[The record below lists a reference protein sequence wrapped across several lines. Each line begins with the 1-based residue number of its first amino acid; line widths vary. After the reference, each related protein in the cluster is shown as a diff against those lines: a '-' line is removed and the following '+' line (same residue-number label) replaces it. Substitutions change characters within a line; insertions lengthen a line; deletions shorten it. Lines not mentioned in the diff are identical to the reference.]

1 MIRVSVGADRRAGRV
16 HGLALV
22 VGLLPVLLAGQAAAP
37 IHSASTSNIPDE
49 AKALVVQV
57 NTFVR
62 SGVAS
67 PYGAGIIV
75 AANGNAL
82 YIATANHVLQFGSIT
97 PTVWVVF
104 ASGDSAV
111 ATIVARGDSVIDLAL
126 LKVTANQ
133 VRLARWTPRSWDRVG
148 NVHALRGD
156 DPVSPV
162 GCPNRVCWLAP
173 SPADHVAWR
182 DQFGI
187 VFQSYF
193 VDPGSSGG
201 ALFNQWWEVVGMVVR
216 YAPPRPEALSIDQI
230 LRTVRSWQQA
240 VSLES
245 PSIPRAG
252 YRTAIGLTLLG
263 SSPWDRISALDR
275 WPSGRLTVLRQ
286 ATRALHWHLGAMRLA
301 PPNLA
306 ITAGMA
312 GLDIHL
318 RRGRFALD
326 PFVEAGF
333 GHVEGRHDLGGY
345 YIAGNS
351 GNVYVPQWDRVV
363 GDGIG
368 VGGGATL
375 EAVAFP
381 HTILELTTGYWS
393 FTMPLDAPK
402 LKKLFIG
409 VGVRLG
415 L

>member
-1 MIRVSVGADRRAGRV
+1 MFWPG
-16 HGLALV
+16 
-22 VGLLPVLLAGQAAAP
+22 LLAGQVATP
-37 IHSASTSNIPDE
+37 ITPASTSNVPDE

-57 NTFVR
+57 NTFLR
-62 SGVAS
+62 SGVVS

-75 AANGNAL
+75 GASGDAL
-82 YIATANHVLQFGSIT
+82 YIATANHVLQFGSVT

-104 ASGDSAV
+104 PSGDSAE
-111 ATIVARGDSVIDLAL
+111 ATIVARGDSVVDLAL
-126 LKVTANQ
+126 LKVTTDRA
-133 VRLARWTPRSWDRVG
+133 RLARWTPRSWDRVG
-148 NVHALRGD
+148 NVRALRGD

-201 ALFNQWWEVVGMVVR
+201 ALFNQSWEVVGMVVR
-216 YAPPRPEALSIDQI
+216 YAPPRPEALSIDQV
-230 LRTVRSWQQA
+230 LRTVRSWRQP
-240 VSLES
+240 VSLEP
-245 PSIPRAG
+245 PSIPRVG
-252 YRTAIGLTLLG
+252 YRTAIGLTVLG
-263 SSPWDRISALDR
+263 PGRGYEGIGAQHR

-286 ATRALHWHLGAMRLA
+286 AAPAVRWHLSVLRLA
-301 PPNLA
+301 PTNLA

-312 GLDIHL
+312 GLDVRL

-326 PFVEAGF
+326 PFIEAGF

-345 YIAGNS
+345 YIAGS
-351 GNVYVPQWDRVV
+351 GGSVYVPLWQRVV

-375 EAVAFP
+375 EAVVFP
-381 HTILELTTGYWS
+381 HAIVGLTAGYWT
-393 FTMPLDAPK
+393 FTTPLDAPK
-402 LKKLFIG
+402 LKTLFIG
-409 VGVRLG
+409 GGVSLG

>member
-1 MIRVSVGADRRAGRV
+1 MRVGVRNLE
-16 HGLALV
+16 LALLLMV
-22 VGLLPVLLAGQAAAP
+22 WPGLLDGQGATP
-37 IHSASTSNIPDE
+37 KKPPSTSNVPPE
-49 AKALVVQV
+49 ARALVVQI

-62 SGVAS
+62 PGVVS

-75 AANGNAL
+75 GASGDAI
-82 YIATANHVLQFGSIT
+82 YIATANHVLQFGTIT

-104 ASGDSAV
+104 ASGDSSE
-111 ATIVARGDSVIDLAL
+111 ATIVGRGDSIVDVAL
-126 LKVTANQ
+126 LQVTGD
-133 VRLARWTPRSWDRVG
+133 RTKLARWTPRSWNRLGSVQ
-148 NVHALRGD
+148 ALRSD

-162 GCPNRVCWLAP
+162 GCPNRKCWLAP

-201 ALFNQWWEVVGMVVR
+201 ALFNESWEVVGMVVR
-216 YAPPRPEALSIDQI
+216 HAPPRPEALSINEV
-230 LRTVRSWQQA
+230 LRFVQGWRPVRLTA
-240 VSLES
+240 

-252 YRTAIGLTLLG
+252 YRTAIGLTVLG
-263 SSPWDRISALDR
+263 PGRGNEGIGTQHR
-275 WPSGRLTVLRQ
+275 WPSARLALLRSAGRVVRWH
-286 ATRALHWHLGAMRLA
+286 ASALRLA
-301 PPNLA
+301 PANLA

-312 GLDIHL
+312 GLDLHL
-318 RRGRFALD
+318 RQGRFALG

-345 YIAGNS
+345 YVAGS
-351 GNVYVPQWDRVV
+351 GGNEYVPLWDQVV

-368 VGGGATL
+368 VGGGVTL
-375 EAVAFP
+375 EAFVLP
-381 HTILELTTGYWS
+381 HGALELTAGYWS
-393 FTMPLDAPK
+393 FTAPENAPK

-409 VGVRLG
+409 AGVRLG